1 MLMRKRWTG
10 LSAKLLLLTI
20 VSVMAAEVMIFV
32 PSAGRFRAEYLN
44 NLLSDGHLATMA
56 LEAAPTGAVPEPL
69 EMTLLKHAGV
79 HSVELRLGA
88 FWTRMLG
95 SKGIPEPDI
104 AADLRKA
111 TFFSLCWDAFITL
124 FHSENRVLRVIGPS
138 PRNPSILVEVI
149 ADEGPLRSALL
160 DYSGR
165 ILQLSLFISAIT
177 AALVYLAL
185 QLLIVRPIGH
195 LTDSMVRFQNRP
207 EDETSEIP
215 ESTRSDEIG
224 VATRVLA
231 EMQSTVRNA
240 LTQRAH
246 LAALGEAVSKI
257 NHDLRN
263 ILTSA
268 QLISDRLATSD
279 DPRVREASPALVQAI
294 GRAVNLCSQ
303 VVAFS
308 QARRPS
314 LELATEQLHDLLE
327 EAGDN
332 VLEYGGTLT
341 QESVW
346 HWLNDVPQDAMVRC
360 DRRQILRVFEN
371 IARNAF
377 EAGATEVHL
386 DGEMRNDRWI
396 VGITDNGPG
405 LPDRAKNNLFQPFKG
420 SARVGGTGLGLSIAR
435 ELAVAHGG
443 RVFLD
448 RTSASGTRFIVEL
461 PAVSAGRTNRR
472 LSA

>member
-1 MLMRKRWTG
+1 MTKNRRWTG
-10 LSAKLLLLTI
+10 LSAKLLILTV
-20 VSVMAAEVMIFV
+20 VSVMVAEVLIYV
-32 PSAGRFRAEYLN
+32 PSAARFRQNYLE

-56 LEAAPTGAVPEPL
+56 LEAAPTGSISAPL
-69 EMTLLKHAGV
+69 EMTLLKHAHV
-79 HSVELRLGA
+79 HSVELRFGPL
-88 FWTRMLG
+88 WTRMLG
-95 SKGIPEPDI
+95 SKGIPKPEVI
-104 AADLRKA
+104 VDLRN
-111 TFFSLCWDAFITL
+111 TGFFGLIWDAFVTL
-124 FHSENRVLRVIGPS
+124 AQTENRVLRVIGPS
-138 PRNPSILVEVI
+138 PMNPSILVEVI
-149 ADEGPLRSALL
+149 ADESPLQAALL
-160 DYSGR
+160 DYSNR
-165 ILQLSLFISAIT
+165 ILQLSLVISAIT
-177 AALVYLAL
+177 ATLVYLAL

-195 LTDSMVRFQNRP
+195 LTDSMVRFQNEP
-207 EDETSEIP
+207 EDETVDIAA
-215 ESTRSDEIG
+215 STRKDEIG
-224 VATRVLA
+224 VATTVLA

-268 QLISDRLATSD
+268 QLISDRLAKSE
-279 DPRVREASPALVQAI
+279 DPQVRATNPVLVQAI

-332 VLEYGGTLT
+332 VLEFGETLS

-346 HWLNDVPQDAMVRC
+346 HWLNNVPEDAAVRC
-360 DRRQILRVFEN
+360 DRRQVLRVFEN

-377 EAGATEVHL
+377 EAGATEVRL
-386 DGEMRNDRWI
+386 DGAMRDGRWI
-396 VGITDNGPG
+396 VGVTDNGPG
-405 LPDRAKNNLFQPFKG
+405 LPDRAKKNLFQPFKG

-435 ELAVAHGG
+435 ELTVAHGG
-443 RVFLD
+443 RLYLES
-448 RTSASGTRFIVEL
+448 TSSNGTRFIVEL
-461 PAVSAGRTNRR
+461 PAAFAGRDNRR
-472 LSA
+472 PSA